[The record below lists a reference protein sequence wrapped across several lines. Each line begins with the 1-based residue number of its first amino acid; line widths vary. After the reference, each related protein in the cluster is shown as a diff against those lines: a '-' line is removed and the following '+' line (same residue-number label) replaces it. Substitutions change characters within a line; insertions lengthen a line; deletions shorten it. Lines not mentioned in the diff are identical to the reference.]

1 MATPMLSFG
10 VPGLIFQCPN
20 PQAPMGYNNGH
31 EIAKQATTH
40 GGKSIVASPTTHKS
54 FTWSWSDWDSNLRS
68 IIDAHGIL
76 GSTAFWIQDPTA
88 DQNNLLPSR
97 WSAAWQLGYT
107 AGSWCRPVITAN
119 NYNPQNNTVTFTQVA
134 QATANTKLFGVVRN
148 RTLRAAGTAM
158 YLAAPGGSRT
168 LLGVPSLSTTFQ
180 TPLPAPVITLG
191 TTSSSGGSFASGT
204 YYWKLTAY
212 NLVGATIASNEVTA
226 TVGFNGAQ
234 TINWTA
240 VNGATGYNLFRGTAA
255 GAENVKV
262 AGITSG
268 GIVTYTD
275 TGAAG
280 TAATLPSSNTTGD
293 GSFAAGTYYWK
304 VTSLSALGETAGSNE
319 ITATMAVN
327 GSITLSWPAVPGAT
341 GYNVYRGTA
350 AGAENQKIAANTT
363 ATTFKDTGATGTTAS
378 PPATDTGTGGGII
391 VRAFNSTTGGWTQ
404 VGVYNP
410 ATLATPT
417 QVIAPTDTT
426 TTFVE
431 LDLYVPAGTTL
442 TLQQLSLGT
451 LAWSGAFPN
460 GNGVGACQFDGELQG
475 TWKAKVGAA
484 GWIGLA
490 VNISEVE
497 RGDGVVRF
505 G

>member
-1 MATPMLSFG
+1 MVAPMLSFG

-20 PQAPMGYNNGH
+20 PQAPMNYNNGH

-54 FTWSWSDWDSNLRS
+54 FTWSWSDWDTNLRS
-68 IIDAHGIL
+68 VIDAHGIL

-107 AGSWCRPVITAN
+107 AGGWCRPVVTAN
-119 NYNPQNNTVTFTQVA
+119 NYNPQNNTATFTQVA

-148 RTLRAAGTAM
+148 RTLRAAGTAI
-158 YLAAPGGSRT
+158 YLAAPGGTRT
-168 LLGVPSLSTTFQ
+168 LLGVPSVSISYQ
-180 TPLPAPVITLG
+180 TPLAAPTITAG
-191 TTSSSGGSFASGT
+191 STFTSGGTFAAGT
-204 YYWKLTAY
+204 YYWKLTAT
-212 NLVGATIASNEVTA
+212 NAAGETVGSNEISA
-226 TVGFNGAQ
+226 TVILNGQ
-234 TINWTA
+234 QVINWT
-240 VNGATGYNLFRGTAA
+240 VINGATNYKLYRGTTA
-255 GAENVKV
+255 GGENKLI
-262 AGITSG
+262 ATLSG
-268 GIVTYTD
+268 GAVTYTD
-275 TGAAG
+275 TGTAG
-280 TAATLPSSNTTGD
+280 TTASVPGSNTTGD
-293 GSFAAGTYYWK
+293 GSFTAGTYYWK
-304 VTSLSALGETAGSNE
+304 VTATNAFGETATSNE
-319 ITATMAVN
+319 VTATMSTN
-327 GSITLSWPAVPGAT
+327 GSITLTWPTISGAA

-350 AGAENQKIAANTT
+350 AGAENKLVASAIT
-363 ATTFKDTGATGTTAS
+363 ATTFKDTGAAGTTAT
-378 PPATDTGTGGGII
+378 PPGSDTGTGAGII

-410 ATLATPT
+410 ATLSTPT
-417 QVIAPTDTT
+417 QVIPATDTT

-431 LDLYVPAGTTL
+431 LDLFLPAGTTL
-442 TLQQLSLGT
+442 SLQQLSLGT
-451 LAWSGAFPN
+451 LAWTGAFPN
-460 GNGVGACQFDGELQG
+460 GNGTGACQFDGDLQG
-475 TWKAKVGAA
+475 SYKAKG

>member
-1 MATPMLSFG
+1 MAAPMLSFG

-20 PQAPMGYNNGH
+20 PQAPMSYSNGH
-31 EIAKQATTH
+31 EIAKQATSH

-54 FTWSWSDWDSNLRS
+54 FVWSWSDWDANLRS

-107 AGSWCRPVITAN
+107 AGTWCRPVVVAN
-119 NYNPQNNTVTFTQVA
+119 SYNPQQNTVTFTQVA
-134 QATANTKLFGVVRN
+134 QATANTKLYGVVRN

-168 LLGVPSLSTTFQ
+168 LLGVPSVSISLQ
-180 TPLPAPVITLG
+180 TPIAAPAITVG
-191 TTSSSGGSFASGT
+191 SISGGSFTAGT
-204 YYWKLTAY
+204 YYWKLTSTNAAGES
-212 NLVGATIASNEVTA
+212 LGSAEVSLAMTSGQTA
-226 TVGFNGAQ
+226 VVSWA
-234 TINWTA
+234 A
-240 VNGATGYNLFRGTAA
+240 VNGATGYKLYRGTTAGGENVRIATITNGSTITYNDTGTAGTSATVPSTNTTGDGTFTAGTYYWKVTATNAYGETAGSNEITATLVTNGSLTLTWPTISGAASYNVYRGTAA

-262 AGITSG
+262 ASAITSN
-268 GIVTYTD
+268 TFKD
-275 TGAAG
+275 TGNAG
-280 TAATLPSSNTTGD
+280 TAAT
-293 GSFAAGTYYWK
+293 
-304 VTSLSALGETAGSNE
+304 
-319 ITATMAVN
+319 
-327 GSITLSWPAVPGAT
+327 
-341 GYNVYRGTA
+341 
-350 AGAENQKIAANTT
+350 
-363 ATTFKDTGATGTTAS
+363 
-378 PPATDTGTGGGII
+378 PPATDTGTGSGII

-404 VGVYNP
+404 VGLYNP
-410 ATLATPT
+410 ASLATPT
-417 QVIAPTDTT
+417 QVIPATDTT

-431 LDLYVPAGTTL
+431 IDLFLPAGTTL
-442 TLQQLSLGT
+442 TLSQLSLGT
-451 LAWSGAFPN
+451 LAWTGTFPN
-460 GNGVGACQFDGELQG
+460 GNGTGACQFDGDLQG